1 MSLQELV
8 PPLLGFTLLAIGL
21 ALCTFLFITLKQD
34 ILRMH
39 RFNKQQRELLE
50 KTIRELGGQIGV
62 VKLALK
68 DVERKAG
75 EHPQLS
81 PPKPGMNASRRTQ
94 VLRMYRRGE
103 RPEQIAAA
111 LSLPQNEVDLL
122 LKVSEQAANRG

>member
-50 KTIRELGGQIGV
+50 KTIRELGGQIDT
-62 VKLALK
+62 VKQVLK
-68 DVERKAG
+68 KVEEKAG
-75 EHPQLS
+75 ALPQLS
-81 PPKPGMNASRRTQ
+81 PPRPGMNANRRSQ

-122 LKVSEQAANRG
+122 LKVHRQTAPSG